1 MTRQQLITC
10 DSCQTRLVSAKP
22 VHELRLVR
30 PRAGEALDGDTFA
43 LDLCL
48 NCYRVVC
55 TAVGLDAN
63 HPAHPDWRPVGSPPP

>member
-10 DSCQTRLVSAKP
+10 DSCQMQLVTVRP

-30 PRAGEALDGDTFA
+30 PRATELGSDTYS